1 MIRAVGSMVGPALRD
16 GAIDALGL
24 GCEVGAVVGEA
35 LGEVVGLLDGCELG
49 AAVGEALGEVV
60 GLPDGAICGAGEIV
74 GIKLSEGDALLDLH
88 MPQLSGHLFATSAPR
103 LISKQYLSFL
113 FLFPESQLH
122 CFSSCNEL
130 ALVKILNDRSSPQ
143 QVLHA
148 CGHAA
153 LIKVNVH
160 IRFRRESNLPIQLQD
175 FSLFP
180 PFLKLKSWGVRAETA
195 PSRSV
200 L

>member
-1 MIRAVGSMVGPALRD
+1 MEGSELRD

-24 GCEVGAVVGEA
+24 GCELWAVVGEA
-35 LGEVVGLLDGCELG
+35 LGEVE
-49 AAVGEALGEVV
+49 

-74 GIKLSEGDALLDLH
+74 GKKLSEGDALLDLH

-103 LISKQYLSFL
+103 LTVEQYLSFL

-122 CFSSCNEL
+122 CFSSWNEL
-130 ALVKILNDRSSPQ
+130 ALVKILNDVSSPQ

-148 CGHAA
+148 CGHLS

-160 IRFRRESNLPIQLQD
+160 IRFRRKSNLPIQLQD

-180 PFLKLKSWGVRAETA
+180 PFRKLKSSTHNSTVGDILFVGRPDGA
-195 PSRSV
+195 
-200 L
+200 